1 MSTAVILNMI
11 FLLTMYPVLIIL
23 YLVLRYS
30 TKSDG
35 KYCFGVTR
43 TREWK
48 NFDQGRLVEIEHTFR
63 KSLRTWLIVFAVIP
77 VVTFFIPYFSITFSI
92 WMAWLLGCIFVPFI
106 PFARANEAVQEWK
119 ENEKIRHGLSEKA
132 QERAE
137 ISYAE
142 MEAAGT
148 VRKVKAIPFLIPT
161 VISLAVIPVC
171 FWQMNDRSMYALLIC
186 VAAAALCTPLSY
198 LLAVLL
204 DKQKTTV
211 ICEDAE
217 VNLNYTRAKKQIWK
231 NLWLILAWTN
241 TGFTWI
247 IAIFLYG
254 YETNGTGVG
263 QILWGS
269 IAFCLIALAESCLAF
284 LKMQEIE
291 KKYTDM
297 RTEAHDSDKYW
308 KWGLIYYNPNDRHV
322 MVEQRVGIGSTTNMA
337 TKVGKGTMGFA
348 LAALLALPVLC
359 VWMILEEFTPIHLAV
374 ENDAIVANH
383 LNTDYVI
390 PIDDILEVTVIQE
403 TPKWS
408 RVNGSAM
415 ENMEKGTFEIYREGT
430 CSVFLNPKNN
440 FFMKVQTEEETYYLG
455 GYDDAETE
463 EVYQIIKLD

>member
-1 MSTAVILNMI
+1 MSTAMILNLI
-11 FLLTMYPVLIIL
+11 FLLTMYPILIIL
-23 YLVLRYS
+23 YFVLKYS
-30 TKSDG
+30 TKSGG

-43 TREWK
+43 TKEWK
-48 NFDQGRLVEIEHTFR
+48 NYDQGRLTEIEHTFR
-63 KSLRTWLIVFAVIP
+63 KNLRIWFIVFAIIP
-77 VVTFFIPYFSITFSI
+77 VITFFIPYFSITFSI

-106 PFARANEAVQEWK
+106 PFARANEAVLEWK
-119 ENEKIRHGLSEKA
+119 AIEKKRHGLSEEAHGKTG
-132 QERAE
+132 
-137 ISYAE
+137 ISYTE
-142 MEAAGT
+142 IEAAGT
-148 VRKVKAIPFLIPT
+148 VRKVKAIPFLIP
-161 VISLAVIPVC
+161 VIISLAVIPVC
-171 FWQMNDRSMYALLIC
+171 FVQMNDRSMSALLIC

-254 YETNGTGVG
+254 YEADGTGIG

-269 IAFCLIALAESCLAF
+269 IAYCLIALVLSCLAF
-284 LKMQEIE
+284 LKMQGIE
-291 KKYTDM
+291 KKYADIRM
-297 RTEAHDSDKYW
+297 ENADSDKYW

-337 TKVGKGTMGFA
+337 TKVGKGSTGFA

-390 PIDDILEVTVIQE
+390 PMDDIVEVTVIRE
-403 TPKWS
+403 KPEWIK
-408 RVNGSAM
+408 VNGSAM
-415 ENMEKGTFEIYREGT
+415 DNMEKGIFEIYHEGK
-430 CSVFLNPKNN
+430 CKVFLNPKNT
-440 FFMKVQTEEETYYLG
+440 FFMKVQTEEEIYYLG